1 MGRRSKEPVL
11 NVEIT
16 KQSLV
21 CAMNTYLKEYR
32 DSIHKALGCI
42 YINETGGISIV
53 GPEYFQKYIKKAQDA
68 ERYFQNTADRM
79 RYYNNL
85 EEN

>member
-1 MGRRSKEPVL
+1 MGRHRKEPVL

-21 CAMNTYLKEYR
+21 CAMNIYLKEYR

-42 YINETGGISIV
+42 CINETGGLSIV
-53 GPEYFQKYIKKAQDA
+53 GPEYFQNHIKKAQEA
-68 ERYFQNTADRM
+68 ERYFQNAADLM